1 MGAYGPVRLRRKS
14 AIGNHYCGNFAVL
27 GSQAASSG
35 FQLAFQLVFQLVDE
49 NDPGRPA
56 TYSEGCR
63 ASRAGR

>member
-1 MGAYGPVRLRRKS
+1 M
-14 AIGNHYCGNFAVL
+14 FWL
-27 GSQAASSG
+27 GGHSGG

-63 ASRAGR
+63 AT

>member
-1 MGAYGPVRLRRKS
+1 MRHRARW
-14 AIGNHYCGNFAVL
+14 L
-27 GSQAASSG
+27 GRGSSG

-63 ASRAGR
+63 AT